1 MSNNMKSIG
10 DLLGDFSQQ
19 KKLKKPLLEA
29 RVINL
34 WQPLMGDI
42 INRYTEKIFVK
53 NRVLFVKVNQAALK
67 NESQDP
73 SGNPI
78 WILLP
83 LLCSPWA
90 HWGTPGPPCS
100 PGGKGI

>member
-29 RVINL
+29 RVVNL
-34 WQPLMGDI
+34 WQPLMGDL
-42 INRYTEKIFVK
+42 INKYTDKIFVK

-67 NESQDP
+67 NELLYLQEQ
-73 SGNPI
+73 I
-78 WILLP
+78 ILKINNEVGEDAVVKMV
-83 LLCSPWA
+83 LL
-90 HWGTPGPPCS
+90 
-100 PGGKGI
+100 

>member
-29 RVINL
+29 RVVNL
-34 WQPLMGDI
+34 WQPLMGVLV
-42 INRYTEKIFVK
+42 NRYTEKIFVK

-67 NESQDP
+67 NE
-73 SGNPI
+73 
-78 WILLP
+78 LLYLQEQIIVKINKEVGEDAVVKMV
-83 LLCSPWA
+83 LL
-90 HWGTPGPPCS
+90 
-100 PGGKGI
+100 

>member
-10 DLLGDFSQQ
+10 NLLGDFSQQ

-67 NESQDP
+67 NE
-73 SGNPI
+73 
-78 WILLP
+78 LLYLQEQIIVKINKEVGEDAVVKMV
-83 LLCSPWA
+83 LL
-90 HWGTPGPPCS
+90 
-100 PGGKGI
+100 

>member
-29 RVINL
+29 RVVNL
-34 WQPLMGDI
+34 WQPLMGDL

-67 NESQDP
+67 NE
-73 SGNPI
+73 
-78 WILLP
+78 LLYLQEQIIVKINKEVGEDAVVKMV
-83 LLCSPWA
+83 LL
-90 HWGTPGPPCS
+90 
-100 PGGKGI
+100 

>member
-67 NESQDP
+67 NE
-73 SGNPI
+73 
-78 WILLP
+78 LLYLQEQIIVKINKEVGEDAVVKMV
-83 LLCSPWA
+83 LL
-90 HWGTPGPPCS
+90 
-100 PGGKGI
+100 

>member
-29 RVINL
+29 RVVNL

-67 NESQDP
+67 NE
-73 SGNPI
+73 
-78 WILLP
+78 LLYLQEQIIVKINKEVGEDAVVKMV
-83 LLCSPWA
+83 LL
-90 HWGTPGPPCS
+90 
-100 PGGKGI
+100 

>member
-29 RVINL
+29 RVVNL

-42 INRYTEKIFVK
+42 INGYTEKIFVK

-67 NESQDP
+67 NE
-73 SGNPI
+73 
-78 WILLP
+78 LLYLQEQIIVKINKEVGEDAVVKMV
-83 LLCSPWA
+83 LL
-90 HWGTPGPPCS
+90 
-100 PGGKGI
+100 

>member
-10 DLLGDFSQQ
+10 NLLGDFSQQ

-29 RVINL
+29 RVVNL
-34 WQPLMGDI
+34 WQPLMGDL

-67 NESQDP
+67 NE
-73 SGNPI
+73 
-78 WILLP
+78 LLYLQEQIIVKINKEVGEDAVVKMV
-83 LLCSPWA
+83 LL
-90 HWGTPGPPCS
+90 
-100 PGGKGI
+100 

>member
-1 MSNNMKSIG
+1 MGNNMKSIG

-29 RVINL
+29 RVVNL
-34 WQPLMGDI
+34 WQPLMGDL

-67 NESQDP
+67 NE
-73 SGNPI
+73 
-78 WILLP
+78 LLYLQEQIIVKINKEVGEDAVVKMV
-83 LLCSPWA
+83 LL
-90 HWGTPGPPCS
+90 
-100 PGGKGI
+100 